1 MYLHL
6 HHGRFLASSCN
17 DFVPNA
23 RFRELSRW
31 DMFGRPVRGGSAV
44 SGQNPRLTTRFLID
58 SSAMKIFFPSIALPV
73 VALLLYF
80 LLPGVKERPWTA
92 LRISGVIFALL
103 GYLLATVARVQLGD
117 SFTVR
122 PQAREL
128 VTQGFYARI
137 RNPMY
142 VFLDLMVFGLILV
155 FQAYW
160 LLVALAVLV
169 VIQAMQSRREA
180 KVLEEKFG
188 QRYLEYRNETWF

>member
-1 MYLHL
+1 
-6 HHGRFLASSCN
+6 
-17 DFVPNA
+17 
-23 RFRELSRW
+23 
-31 DMFGRPVRGGSAV
+31 
-44 SGQNPRLTTRFLID
+44 
-58 SSAMKIFFPSIALPV
+58 MKIFFPSIALPV